1 MITQQSMCVEIKNGL
16 GYGTQLNEMSN
27 NSETD
32 SEISLS
38 VFDVR
43 SSDEENTPANDS
55 FYKVDGFYVVPPPIT
70 GNFLTPRADISFA
83 GLDEYAIRK
92 KIIESKTTDLN
103 TKTSEAVD
111 DEDDVSVVGIV
122 VALACDGNK
131 AYFTTMKIQWRL
143 FGFWSDPKEATSTN
157 KLSTVR
163 SSVSNATTPYVYT
176 TSTPLGANA
185 EDDSDTFSNAGIF
198 NGAYDDENMGAVADF
213 NNMDDTINVSPIPTL
228 KIHKDHPK
236 DQILGDPKSAVQTRG
251 KIQKDSLAQ
260 QALVSYIS
268 KQNRTNYKDHQ
279 NCLLACFLSQEEPK
293 NISQALQDESWV
305 MQARGYFA
313 ADSNYKV
320 WIIVDLPSR
329 KKAIGTKWVFKNKR
343 DERSIVVKNKAR
355 LVAQGFRQE
364 EGIDYDEVFAPV
376 ARIEAIRLF
385 LAFAS
390 YMGFTVYQMDVKSA
404 FLYGTIEEEV
414 YVHQPL
420 GFVDLLSY
428 KSIRRGTID
437 KTLFIKKN
445 KSDIMLVQVYVD
457 DIIFGSTKKSMC
469 TEFEDCMHKRFQMS
483 SMGELTFFLGL
494 QVKQQPDGIFIS
506 QDKYVADILKKFDF
520 WSIRTASTPIESNKP
535 LIKDDDGEDVDVHVY
550 RSMIGSLM
558 YLTASRPDIMYLKH
572 QPKLGLWYPRDSPF
586 ELEAFSDSDLE
597 QTSLWQIYCEAE
609 DVELKLL
616 WASTMDTESDD
627 VHKDPAF
634 DDFDD
639 IVDDAMDYM
648 ETEDSQD
655 EGRTSSKT
663 LELSL
668 SGDTSEAKRDI
679 PVEVLLNIVL
689 NTYSTVF
696 GDDRLLLQVLINNES
711 EQPLPKIDP
720 KAKGKKKIEEE
731 DESDTE
737 SEDITEAEKKFK
749 MLANDEEWPTN
760 ERERKSLPLRKSQG
774 FFMIP
779 IVLQRRFLAQQDLR
793 AIRIKLPTEINEQE
807 SSWYGKEKVAKELE
821 SSKVEG
827 PKENIKKRSGR
838 RIKMKAPKRSKRQ
851 KTDSDHEE
859 ENQLR
864 IFLKIVPK
872 EEEKIYYEILGTR
885 YPIINWEL
893 KFYDY
898 GHFGRELIYYRV
910 FRADISSRWIKTF
923 SEMIKLF
930 DRMDLIEIHSLVMKR
945 SETTPL
951 EGIDLLL

>member
-55 FYKVDGFYVVPPPIT
+55 FSKVDGFHVVPPPIT
-70 GNFLTPRADISFA
+70 GNFLIPRADISFA
-83 GLDEYAIRK
+83 GETNKTNTQKPNTVYESVNRDK
-92 KIIESKTTDLN
+92 VIIEDWNS
-103 TKTSEAVD
+103 D

-185 EDDSDTFSNAGIF
+185 GESSFVYLGGKIPIDASILPNADLPIDPNMPNLEDASDAFSNDGIF
-198 NGAYDDENMGAVADF
+198 NGAYDDENVGAVADF
-213 NNMDDTINVSPIPTL
+213 NNMDDTIN
-228 KIHKDHPK
+228 
-236 DQILGDPKSAVQTRG
+236 
-251 KIQKDSLAQ
+251 
-260 QALVSYIS
+260 
-268 KQNRTNYKDHQ
+268 
-279 NCLLACFLSQEEPK
+279 
-293 NISQALQDESWV
+293 
-305 MQARGYFA
+305 ARGYFA

-320 WIIVDLPSR
+320 WIIVDLPS
-329 KKAIGTKWVFKNKR
+329 
-343 DERSIVVKNKAR
+343 R

-414 YVHQPL
+414 YVHQPP

-437 KTLFIKKN
+437 KTLFIKKK

-457 DIIFGSTKKSMC
+457 DIIFGSTKKSLC

-535 LIKDDDGEDVDVHVY
+535 LIKDEDGEDVDVHVY

-558 YLTASRPDIMYLKH
+558 YLTASRPDIMFAVCACARFQVTPKASHLNAVKQIFRYLKH

-793 AIRIKLPTEINEQE
+793 AIRIKLPTEISEKQMMT
-807 SSWYGKEKVAKELE
+807 YLKHVGMDKEEVAKELK

-827 PKENIKKRSGR
+827 PKENIRKRSGR
-838 RIKMKAPKRSKRQ
+838 RLKMKAPKRSKRQ
-851 KTDSDHEE
+851 KTNSDHEE

-872 EEEKIYYEILGTR
+872 EEEKIDYEILGTR
-885 YPIINWEL
+885 YPIINWES

-910 FRADISSRWIKTF
+910 FRADGSSRWIKTF

-945 SETTPL
+945 FETTPP
-951 EGIDLLL
+951 EGIDLLLLGDLRTIFKSKEDDEL